1 MSDKQM
7 RGVWVGL
14 FIATM
19 PLLMTGGSTWS
30 VIWFVIVLS
39 CIVSICSDKTDNKS
53 DTPSQSNESKPAPKV
68 SIKPSK
74 SVSSYTKQQLRQIAF
89 DYTDSEGVSS
99 YREVA
104 VNSVDDYYIKA
115 FCLSRHATRTFR
127 IDRVDGYIT
136 MRETGELLSVS
147 DWLHLYR

>member
-1 MSDKQM
+1 MSFIPVVIF
-7 RGVWVGL
+7 GPNIWTGL
-14 FIATM
+14 WLVFITIGTREEYKKLKAAPTSETQASTSQTQK
-19 PLLMTGGSTWS
+19 PLLK
-30 VIWFVIVLS
+30 LS
-39 CIVSICSDKTDNKS
+39 SINKS
-53 DTPSQSNESKPAPKV
+53 RIDTESKPRRN
-68 SIKPSK
+68 SL
-74 SVSSYTKQQLRQIAF
+74 SSYTKQQLRQIAF

-147 DWLHLYR
+147 DWLHLFR